1 MVCTHSCHTQEG
13 HRQDQNVCRPVSTKQ
28 VCQEREVPIH
38 HPSPGRCQ
46 HRCRKRKTFTKLD
59 AMKGYHQCPLD
70 EASQLL
76 TNSSYPSVG
85 SNTSVHHMASPP
97 FQSIVTTGWMKHS
110 LDEAFAGL
118 TGYRCIVDD
127 VVIYDS
133 NPAQHTDH
141 VRQFLQWCAERK
153 ITLTTTLDKWQFAQ

>member
-85 SNTSVHHMASPP
+85 SNTSVCHMASPP
-97 FQSIVTTGWMKHS
+97 FQSIVTTRWMKHS
-110 LDEAFAGL
+110 LDSLATAASL
-118 TGYRCIVDD
+118 TML
-127 VVIYDS
+127 S
-133 NPAQHTDH
+133 FTTATQHN
-141 VRQFLQWCAERK
+141 
-153 ITLTTTLDKWQFAQ
+153 TLTTSGSSCNGVLKGKSH